1 MKSWPF
7 RLYLSGLLAFAAV
20 QGAAVHVDA
29 LANAQSA
36 STEISGDYRYTFHE
50 SEAIGDA
57 KERACREALRLAVST
72 FPAVREYTT
81 SPVDAAFSRDLVL
94 LLATH
99 YVTDV
104 QIVEQTQKGRTIY
117 CKVRGTLQPDTVA
130 QVVRAQLEIPGS
142 DAEGLDRNRVLQIVG
157 IEEREGTVVVT
168 YKALRRLDW
177 QSTAYHGTLQGLA
190 DVMVDFFDSEG
201 TLIRTHRHPARKTL
215 AGDDVMYPGQV
226 SVFKAPR
233 PLQTKTYRVWLVK

>member
-7 RLYLSGLLAFAAV
+7 RFLLSGLLAFVAM
-20 QGAAVHVDA
+20 QGVALHLDA

-36 STEISGDYRYTFHE
+36 STEVSGDYRYTFHE

-57 KERACREALRLAVST
+57 KGHACQEALRLAVST
-72 FPAVREYTT
+72 FPAVREHTI
-81 SPVDAAFSRDLVL
+81 SPVDAAFSKDLVL
-94 LLATH
+94 LLATQH
-99 YVTDV
+99 VTDV
-104 QIVEQTQKGRTIY
+104 QILEQTQKGRTIY

-130 QVVRAQLEIPGS
+130 QVVRAQLKMPGPE
-142 DAEGLDRNRVLQIVG
+142 AGGLDRNRVLQIID

-177 QSTAYHGTLQGLA
+177 GSTAYDGTLQGLA

-226 SVFKAPR
+226 SVFKVPR

>member
-1 MKSWPF
+1 MNSRLF
-7 RLYLSGLLAFAAV
+7 RFPLSGLLAFVVV
-20 QGAAVHVDA
+20 QGAALHLDA
-29 LANAQSA
+29 LVNAQST

-57 KERACREALRLAVST
+57 KEYACREALRLAVST

-81 SPVDAAFSRDLVL
+81 SPVDAVFSRDLVL
-94 LLATH
+94 LLATRH
-99 YVTDV
+99 VTDV

-130 QVVRAQLEIPGS
+130 QVVRAQLKITGPEAG
-142 DAEGLDRNRVLQIVG
+142 GLDRNRVLQIVD

-177 QSTAYHGTLQGLA
+177 ASTAYNGTLQGLA

-201 TLIRTHRHPARKTL
+201 ILIRTHRHPARKTL
-215 AGDDVMYPGQV
+215 AGDDVMYQGQV
-226 SVFKAPR
+226 GVFKAPR
-233 PLQTKTYRVWLVK
+233 PLQTKTYRVWLVN

>member
-7 RLYLSGLLAFAAV
+7 RLHLSGLLVFVAV
-20 QGAAVHVDA
+20 QGAALPLDE

-36 STEISGDYRYTFHE
+36 STEIGGDYRYTFHE

-57 KERACREALRLAVST
+57 KEHACREALRLAVST
-72 FPAVREYTT
+72 FPAVREHTT
-81 SPVDAAFSRDLVL
+81 SPVDAPFSRDLVL
-94 LLATH
+94 LLATQH
-99 YVTDV
+99 VTDV
-104 QIVEQTQKGRTIY
+104 QVIEQSQKGRTIY

-130 QVVRAQLEIPGS
+130 QVVRTQLKIPGPE
-142 DAEGLDRNRVLQIVG
+142 AGGLDRNRVLQIMD

-177 QSTAYHGTLQGLA
+177 ASTAYDGTLQGLA

-215 AGDDVMYPGQV
+215 SGDDVMYPGQV

-233 PLQTKTYRVWLVK
+233 PLQTKTYKVWLVK